1 MSIRIRLD
9 FQAREEAKM
18 ERMTFD
24 EMKKKY
30 KDEWLLIGDCETNE
44 STELVRGMVIDRAPR
59 RSVIHKKQLD
69 VQESAAVL
77 YAGEIAKDEVSML

>member
-1 MSIRIRLD
+1 
-9 FQAREEAKM
+9 M

-30 KDEWLLIGDCETNE
+30 KDEWLLIRDCEINE
-44 STELVRGMVIDRAPR
+44 NTELVCGMVIDHDPR

-69 VQESAAVL
+69 VQESEAVL
-77 YAGEIAKDEVSML
+77 YAGEIAKDEVFML